1 MATYTIGAGKRTT
14 GRKTLAANTEDTV
27 SIDAGAAGGYWRDV
41 EVYVKPTAAD
51 DVFATADGTPATVDG
66 DNTYIC
72 PPGSFTKVP
81 QPASGAGTVRLISAG
96 IGVYVVT
103 VTKADEDDD

>member
-1 MATYTIGAGKRTT
+1 MATYTIAATKRAT
-14 GRKTLAANTEDTV
+14 GRKTLAASTEDTV
-27 SIDAGAAGGYWRDV
+27 TIDAAAAGGYWRDV

-51 DVFATADGTPATVDG
+51 DVFVTTDGTAATVDG

-72 PPGSFTKVP
+72 PPGAFTKLP

-96 IGVYVVT
+96 IGTYVVT
-103 VTKADEDDD
+103 VTAADEDDD